1 MTTTTT
7 IWTRSF
13 GLSLAERMIATFVM
27 AFLAITGLDIG
38 GAIGR
43 QGLANVD
50 WIDALIGAAIAAGLS
65 AAKGLIA
72 NAITKDGPSLT
83 HAEKVTPPLPNQPQ
97 S

>member
-1 MTTTTT
+1 MT
-7 IWTRSF
+7 IWTKSF
-13 GLSLAERMIATFVM
+13 GLSLLERVLATFLM

-43 QGLANVD
+43 QGLDNVD

-65 AAKGLIA
+65 AVKGVIA
-72 NAITKDGPSLT
+72 NLVTKDGPSLT
-83 HAEKVTPPLPNQPQ
+83 HAEQVQPDLPNRPE